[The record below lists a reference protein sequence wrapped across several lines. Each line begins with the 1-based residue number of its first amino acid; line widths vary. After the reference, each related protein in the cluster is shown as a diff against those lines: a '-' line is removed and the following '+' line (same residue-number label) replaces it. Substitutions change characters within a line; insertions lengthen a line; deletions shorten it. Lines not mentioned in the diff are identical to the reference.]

1 VIETILVF
9 FSGVQGMSGEGVNI
23 TEAIKEGRKYD
34 HSRYWMYGGNAYA
47 HPAEEIIGPR
57 YPLPIELEMTDD
69 LRLWMNIFR

>member
-1 VIETILVF
+1 M
-9 FSGVQGMSGEGVNI
+9 GGEGVNI

-34 HSRYWMYGGNAYA
+34 HSRYWMYGGNEYA

-57 YPLPIELEMTDD
+57 YPLPIELEMQTGIIPDKNDD